1 MEHDG
6 GNDQRAHSGWAHSAE
21 PSETTAGASRLTGR
35 GGGRGGYHKG
45 GYYFEGV
52 EPDWNGLNR
61 RSRPTEDTNGVSR
74 SKGFVLFCFVWLAT
88 LGMPVVAPGTA
99 AGPFRR
105 VVEAPFWVPSSPV
118 VERGALSTEVPPH
131 LKRGEVPGHCR
142 PGHPRSSFG
151 GARAHS
157 PCERTQ
163 R

>member
-1 MEHDG
+1 MSKMG
-6 GNDQRAHSGWAHSAE
+6 VAC
-21 PSETTAGASRLTGR
+21 AG
-35 GGGRGGYHKG
+35 H
-45 GYYFEGV
+45 
-52 EPDWNGLNR
+52 R
-61 RSRPTEDTNGVSR
+61 RSVGVDVDPCAPQAASQKYHFVIGWLPR
-74 SKGFVLFCFVWLAT
+74 VLPARKNRISNVLFCFVWLAT

-163 R
+163 RRHC

>member
-1 MEHDG
+1 MYVEHKVVQEPIGSVRRVERKGEYMSGYNRSNLILYSDNDLSQA
-6 GNDQRAHSGWAHSAE
+6 GNQYIYVQ
-21 PSETTAGASRLTGR
+21 L
-35 GGGRGGYHKG
+35 Y
-45 GYYFEGV
+45 
-52 EPDWNGLNR
+52 PDK
-61 RSRPTEDTNGVSR
+61 TYIICEI
-74 SKGFVLFCFVWLAT
+74 VLFCFVWLAT

-105 VVEAPFWVPSSPV
+105 VAEAPFWVPSSPV